1 MYPQYTIWDDVN
13 FRVSDGRVELYDLSG
28 DWDERNDISAAE
40 PATVERLLGKLAAW
54 RSGLK
59 RPAAAAPEPRLPRG
73 VKDALK
79 SLGYIR

>member
-1 MYPQYTIWDDVN
+1 MILG
-13 FRVSDGRVELYDLSG
+13 SDGRVELYDLSG